1 MSQVGSASFGFKLE
15 TLSNKSCGNDQG
27 LHTLS
32 TSGFHSHTYAHTCTH
47 SHENMYTQRHAH
59 PTHIP
64 KQRLNEIKKMSIL
77 HTSVV
82 NSCMWLVTTASTL
95 LILNTLLTSS
105 EYQANS
111 ALDWFPVRRNMV
123 SRSQELYNKSSL
135 GHITKVSCD
144 DCRAIQLETTLGCVP
159 IAWIYFIVSLNC
171 NQVARCYSFPKQ
183 SITPSIHGCQPREFS
198 KHSSGTSLVYSSHTG
213 PVGFLV
219 C

>member
-1 MSQVGSASFGFKLE
+1 MIKEYIHYQPLAFTDTHMHTHVLTHMEICIHKDMH
-15 TLSNKSCGNDQG
+15 T
-27 LHTLS
+27 LHTYQS
-32 TSGFHSHTYAHTCTH
+32 KD
-47 SHENMYTQRHAH
+47 E
-59 PTHIP
+59 
-64 KQRLNEIKKMSIL
+64 KKFLKKKSIL

-82 NSCMWLVTTASTL
+82 NSCMWLVTIASAL
-95 LILNTLLTSS
+95 LILNILLTSS

-111 ALDWFPVRRNMV
+111 ALDWFPVRRNTV

-183 SITPSIHGCQPREFS
+183 SITPSIHGCQPRKLS

-213 PVGFLV
+213 PVGFLSR
-219 C
+219 